1 MNLVCSIRAILLVL
15 TALVCTS
22 LVFGQSDLGS
32 ISGFVKDPTG
42 ATIPNA
48 KVTVTNPTG
57 LTRTATTNESG
68 FYTITNIPPALY
80 AVTVEAPGFKKFESK
95 DNKLDP
101 SGALALDA
109 TLTVGAATETVE
121 VSASAQTLQTET

>member
-1 MNLVCSIRAILLVL
+1 MNRVCSTRAILLVL
-15 TALVCTS
+15 TALLCTS
-22 LVFGQSDLGS
+22 LVVGQSDLGS

-42 ATIPNA
+42 ATVPNA

-68 FYTITNIPPALY
+68 YYTITNIPPALY
-80 AVTVEAPGFKKFESK
+80 TVTFDAPGFKRFESR
-95 DNKLDP
+95 DNKLDT

-109 TLTVGAATETVE
+109 TLTVG
-121 VSASAQTLQTET
+121 